1 MKKIF
6 SLLSIIMLCFILVGC
21 SEKKENSEKEK
32 ENVDKGI
39 KYDSYLFQGKE
50 YNSLSEIDPTLFIEY
65 ANRASYLFV
74 EKNYENFTDEDIAV
88 YVAHTLLMTEQTATE
103 DEIQELVK
111 NFFGKDNYELKAGEY
126 SHTNKYF
133 EQPFKDNKIII
144 KKEGNIYKSNLLG
157 SGIPFPTNYLPKV
170 TTTNDRVIIK
180 YNFGQHGMS
189 TSEVISIQG
198 YTSIEFLY
206 KNESLIIDKITYEKK
221 AN

>member
-21 SEKKENSEKEK
+21 GKDEK

-50 YNSLSEIDPTLFIEY
+50 YNSLSEIDPALFIEY

-88 YVAHTLLMTEQTATE
+88 YVAYTLLMSEQTATE
-103 DEIQELVK
+103 DEIQKLVK
-111 NFFGKDNYELKAGEY
+111 DFFGKDNYELKVGEY
-126 SHTNKYF
+126 KNTNKYF
-133 EQPFKDNKIII
+133 ETPDKIII
-144 KKEGNIYKSNLLG
+144 KKEGNVYKSNLLG

-180 YNFGQHGMS
+180 YNFGQHGMN

-198 YTSIEFLY
+198 YTTIEFLY
-206 KNESLIIDKITYEKK
+206 KNESLIINKITYKKK